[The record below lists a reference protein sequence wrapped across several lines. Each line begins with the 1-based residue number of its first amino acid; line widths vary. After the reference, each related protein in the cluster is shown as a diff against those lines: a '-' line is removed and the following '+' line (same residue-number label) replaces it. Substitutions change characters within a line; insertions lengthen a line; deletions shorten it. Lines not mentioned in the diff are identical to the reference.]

1 VRQVIRLW
9 LSGLGLGYLP
19 IAPATWGSLLGLGIA
34 YGLSYLPWL
43 LRSGLALTGWLVSA
57 WLLRQ
62 SLGKMPDDP
71 DPRWIVAD
79 EYWAL
84 ALLPTLV
91 PLTSPTMAALAFFFF
106 RFWDI
111 CKVFPADWVEALPVP
126 WGILVD
132 DVVAMIY
139 AALCLLL
146 IA

>member
-1 VRQVIRLW
+1 MRVSGRLW

-19 IAPATWGSLLGLGIA
+19 IVPATWGSLLGLGIA
-34 YGLSYLPWL
+34 YGLSALPWA
-43 LRSGLALTGWLVSA
+43 LRSGLALTGWFFSA

-62 SLGKMPDDP
+62 SLGKTPEAP

-84 ALLPTLV
+84 ALLPILI

-111 CKVFPADWVEALPVP
+111 CKIFPGDRLEALPVP
-126 WGILVD
+126 WGILLD
-132 DVVAMIY
+132 DIVAMIY

-146 IA
+146 IV